1 MPADFIA
8 HIFRGTKLHIHEILQ
23 IMVENI
29 PGAALPDHIG
39 DKYKENLLESV
50 LKTLHITFQ

>member
-1 MPADFIA
+1 
-8 HIFRGTKLHIHEILQ
+8 
-23 IMVENI
+23 MVENI

-50 LKTLHITFQ
+50 LKTLRITFQKESRVRHKTL